1 MATTPTYPAATGH
14 VLIGTRI
21 LPADSTDIVDVKDNS
36 LGTRALKVD
45 ALNITT
51 NNSADRVATIYIHDG
66 VTSFRWG
73 SVTVPDL
80 AGSDGATNPRINV
93 LGSLGV
99 AGGDGVPCI
108 WIPAGCKLQVG
119 MDAAIA
125 ADKVLDVIGRAQD
138 FS

>member
-1 MATTPTYPAATGH
+1 MATTPTYPAATCH
-14 VLIGTRI
+14 VLIAKRV
-21 LPADSTDIVDVKDNS
+21 LPADTTTILDVKDNS
-36 LGTRALKVD
+36 AGTEAVKVD
-45 ALNITT
+45 ALSITT
-51 NNSADRVATIYIHDG
+51 NNSADRVATIYLHDG
-66 VTSFRWG
+66 TTSFRLG

-125 ADKVLDVIGRAQD
+125 ADKVLDVIGRAVD